1 VKVQDVTAS
10 SDGEAFHLGPAVLD
24 IQHLLHQTFG
34 DAELERDIL
43 ALFRDQCGKLV
54 PVILGNCQLP
64 SRVDAAH
71 TLKGGARAIG
81 AVEVARIA
89 DEVESALR
97 HHGELAGGQCEAL
110 SASIVEIRQAI
121 DARLTSGKECAGR

>member
-1 VKVQDVTAS
+1 VQNSAAS
-10 SDGEAFHLGPAVLD
+10 SPDQKLHSGATVLD
-24 IQHLLHQTFG
+24 VQHLSDQTFG

-43 ALFRDQCGKLV
+43 VLFREQCGKLV

-71 TLKGGARAIG
+71 TLKGGARAVG

-89 DEVESALR
+89 DEVETALR
-97 HHGELAGGQCEAL
+97 RHGELAGGQCEAL

-121 DARLTSGKECAGR
+121 DTRLALAW